1 MNKELS
7 DLLKTIP
14 KERYE
19 EILKNADDD
28 FDIQKFVEL
37 IRTEGVELTEDK
49 VQLLEAELE
58 NAAQENEG
66 RLSADQMENVSGGLN
81 FNLVKALLKIFGEY

>member
-37 IRTEGVELTEDK
+37 IRAEGVELTEDK

-58 NAAQENEG
+58 KKAQENEG
-66 RLSADQMENVSGGLN
+66 RLSADQMDNVSGGLN

>member
-19 EILKNADDD
+19 ELLKNVGDD
-28 FDIQKFVEL
+28 FDIQKFAEL
-37 IRTEGVELTEDK
+37 IRAEGAELTEDQA
-49 VQLLEAELE
+49 QLLEAGIKE
-58 NAAQENEG
+58 AQEQKG
-66 RLSADQMENVSGGLN
+66 KLSVDQMENVSGGIN
-81 FNLVKALLKIFGEY
+81 FNLVKALLKLFGED